1 MWKVAEDSAN
11 YSFNKSH
18 SISYA
23 YLAAITVYLK
33 FNYPKEFFLS
43 LLKYAKYEPN
53 SHEEIAKITQEL
65 SSFNIKLLPPDLNK
79 SDIDFKIEGSN
90 IRYGLNSIK
99 GVSDKVLQSLL
110 NFREESFSNKYDIF
124 VSAKQAG
131 MNIGILSALIQA
143 GLLDSFVS
151 SNRCRLVLE
160 AQTFNI
166 LTDREKRNFIE
177 LGTKYDFDILNA
189 VHDQYS
195 SKSVGDDGRL
205 MMAEKRFQT
214 FKKKY
219 GPYKDI
225 YEMNKKYLR
234 YANWFFENKLLGY
247 SYSHK
252 LKDIF
257 DLSQDFVS
265 AEEIKIESNEES
277 PAFRDLKF
285 IGVVTDSV
293 KRTSRNGN
301 KYVRL
306 DLQDESALISGLFMD
321 SDREQKLTNYLNSG
335 NKIPKKEDI
344 VVIHGRLGEDIIFI
358 EKMHSLKD
366 KIYMKLSEIK

>member
-1 MWKVAEDSAN
+1 M
-11 YSFNKSH
+11 
-18 SISYA
+18 
-23 YLAAITVYLK
+23 
-33 FNYPKEFFLS
+33 
-43 LLKYAKYEPN
+43 
-53 SHEEIAKITQEL
+53 
-65 SSFNIKLLPPDLNK
+65 PPDLNK
-79 SDIDFKIEGSN
+79 SDIDFKIEGQN

-99 GVSDKVLQSLL
+99 GVSDKVLESLL

-143 GLLDSFVS
+143 GLLDSFVC

-177 LGTKYDFDILNA
+177 LGPKYDFDILNS
-189 VHDQYS
+189 VYDQHS
-195 SKSVGDDGRL
+195 SESVGDDNRIL
-205 MMAEKRFQT
+205 ISKKRFQT
-214 FKKKY
+214 FRKKY
-219 GPYKDI
+219 DPYKNI

-257 DLSQDFVS
+257 NLADDFVS
-265 AEEIKIESNEES
+265 AEKIKIESNEET
-277 PAFRDLKF
+277 PAFTNLKF

-306 DLQDESALISGLFMD
+306 DMQDESGLISALFMD
-321 SDREQKLTNYLNSG
+321 SNREQKLTDFLNSG
-335 NKIPKKEDI
+335 QKIPKKEDI
-344 VVIHGRLGEDIIFI
+344 VIVDGRLGEDIVFI
-358 EKMHSLKD
+358 EKIKSLKD

>member
-1 MWKVAEDSAN
+1 MEL
-11 YSFNKSH
+11 
-18 SISYA
+18 IC
-23 YLAAITVYLK
+23 IG
-33 FNYPKEFFLS
+33 S
-43 LLKYAKYEPN
+43 LV
-53 SHEEIAKITQEL
+53 
-65 SSFNIKLLPPDLNK
+65 
-79 SDIDFKIEGSN
+79 
-90 IRYGLNSIK
+90 LNSIK